1 MNSMK
6 KNRLAPKNLR
16 ARIGVIV
23 LAVLL
28 VGTAG
33 IWLYLRA
40 SSEPDAADGSKS
52 SVRVLP
58 QAKDT
63 RTPAPDAQIPNPAP
77 TPNSNVPGG
86 SNNGSTDLA
95 APSGTFVSN
104 HSPSLSDSSR
114 AQETSVCITTPG
126 ASCFIQFTLNGTTK
140 TLDARTADENGAA
153 SWDWTPS
160 SLGLTQGSWSIKAT
174 ATRNSTTKS
183 SQDSLTLNVSP

>member
-1 MNSMK
+1 MNSIK
-6 KNRLAPKNLR
+6 KNRPAKKNLR

-28 VGTAG
+28 LGTAG
-33 IWLYLRA
+33 TWLYLRA
-40 SSEPDAADGSKS
+40 SSEPDTADTSKS

-63 RTPAPDAQIPNPAP
+63 RTPAPDAQIPNPTP

-86 SNNGSTDLA
+86 SNTGSSDLA

-104 HSPSLSDSSR
+104 HSPSLSDTSR
-114 AQETSVCITTPG
+114 SQETSVCITTPG
-126 ASCFIQFTLNGTTK
+126 ASCSIQFTYNGTTK
-140 TLDARTADENGAA
+140 TLDAKTADTNGAA
-153 SWDWTPS
+153 SWDWTPG
-160 SLGLTQGSWSIKAT
+160 SLGLTQGSWTIKAT
-174 ATRNSTTKS
+174 ATQGTTTKS